1 MSLAS
6 LKKHL
11 TALKLE
17 LLSDADALHA
27 SGPIVHGHVQTP
39 PRTSSRSSAS
49 HSRAHILRSPIGSP
63 AALLGSPSAPDVNA
77 EIAELQLQLREARE
91 ANDKL
96 ESENRM
102 MHDALVAAKQTEAI
116 TVAQARSRLTLAC
129 IYLYLELNN
138 EFSSRQLP
146 NALNV

>member
-17 LLSDADALHA
+17 LLSDADALDA
-27 SGPIVHGHVQTP
+27 SGPIVQGHVQTP
-39 PRTSSRSSAS
+39 PRTSSKAAV
-49 HSRAHILRSPIGSP
+49 HSRAQILRSPIGSP
-63 AALLGSPSAPDVNA
+63 AALLGSPSAPGVNA
-77 EIAELQLQLREARE
+77 EIEELQQQLREARE

-116 TVAQARSRLTLAC
+116 TVAHAPSRLRLTSTFPPLA
-129 IYLYLELNN
+129 
-138 EFSSRQLP
+138 P
-146 NALNV
+146 D